1 MKATLAKVTCYS
13 KKTDSIV
20 ELLVTGSLLEKR
32 PSGPASEDLYRQ
44 GLYKRK
50 VREKRKHENKKY
62 HHQNICI
69 YKQNK
74 QQ

>member
-50 VREKRKHENKKY
+50 VREKKKT
-62 HHQNICI
+62 C
-69 YKQNK
+69 KQK
-74 QQ
+74 IPPPKYMYI